1 MKRNHRSLK
10 AWQESI
16 VLVEHVYKATRS
28 FPKDE
33 IFGLVSQMR
42 RSAVSVPAN
51 IAEGSARSGTK
62 ELLQFLSIAA
72 ASLSELD
79 THVEIAIRLGYIKDD
94 ALTREIDDVGGL
106 IMGLIASIKR
116 RMTSPAF
123 ISPFTPSPF
132 ALHLEEAPDMHI
144 RGVHHGN

>member
-10 AWQESI
+10 AWQQSI
-16 VLVEHVYKATRS
+16 TLVEHVYKATQS
-28 FPKDE
+28 FPKQE

-42 RSAVSVPAN
+42 RAAVSVPAN

-79 THVEIAIRLGYIKDD
+79 THVEIASRLGYIDGAKL
-94 ALTREIDDVGGL
+94 AQEIDDVGGL
-106 IMGLIASIKR
+106 IMGLIASIRKR
-116 RMTSPAF
+116 AT
-123 ISPFTPSPF
+123 
-132 ALHLEEAPDMHI
+132 
-144 RGVHHGN
+144 

>member
-1 MKRNHRSLK
+1 VKRNHRSLK

-16 VLVEHVYKATRS
+16 VLVEHIYEATQS

-33 IFGLVSQMR
+33 LFRLPGQMR

-51 IAEGSARSGTK
+51 IAEGSARAGTR

-79 THVEIAIRLGYIKDD
+79 THVEIAIRLGHLKDD
-94 ALTREIDDVGGL
+94 KLTHEIDDFAGL
-106 IMGLIASIKR
+106 LMGLIASIKR
-116 RMTSPAF
+116 RAK
-123 ISPFTPSPF
+123 
-132 ALHLEEAPDMHI
+132 
-144 RGVHHGN
+144 

>member
-1 MKRNHRSLK
+1 VKGNCSVKRNHRSLK
-10 AWQESI
+10 AWQASI
-16 VLVEHVYKATRS
+16 VLVEHVYQATRS
-28 FPKDE
+28 FPRDE

-42 RSAVSVPAN
+42 RCAVSVPAN

-94 ALTREIDDVGGL
+94 ALVREIDDVGGL

-116 RMTSPAF
+116 RLA
-123 ISPFTPSPF
+123 
-132 ALHLEEAPDMHI
+132 
-144 RGVHHGN
+144 

>member
-16 VLVEHVYKATRS
+16 VLVEHVYEATRK
-28 FPKDE
+28 FPKE
-33 IFGLVSQMR
+33 ELFGLTSQMR

-51 IAEGSARSGTK
+51 IAEGSARTGTK

-79 THVEIAIRLGYIKDD
+79 THVEIAVRLGFLKDD
-94 ALTREIDDVGGL
+94 SLTREIDDVAGL
-106 IMGLIASIKR
+106 LMGLIASIKR
-116 RMTSPAF
+116 RST
-123 ISPFTPSPF
+123 
-132 ALHLEEAPDMHI
+132 
-144 RGVHHGN
+144 

>member
-16 VLVEHVYKATRS
+16 VLVEHVYEATRT

-33 IFGLVSQMR
+33 LFGLTSQMR
-42 RSAVSVPAN
+42 RSAISVPAN
-51 IAEGSARSGTK
+51 IAEGSARAGTK

-79 THVEIAIRLGYIKDD
+79 THVEIAIRLGYLKDN
-94 ALTREIDDVGGL
+94 ALTREIDDVAGL
-106 IMGLIASIKR
+106 LMGLIASIKR
-116 RMTSPAF
+116 RST
-123 ISPFTPSPF
+123 
-132 ALHLEEAPDMHI
+132 
-144 RGVHHGN
+144 

>member
-10 AWQESI
+10 VWQESI
-16 VLVEHVYKATRS
+16 TLVEHVYEATRT
-28 FPKDE
+28 FPRE
-33 IFGLVSQMR
+33 ELFGLTSQMR

-79 THVEIAIRLGYIKDD
+79 THVEIAVRLRYLEDD
-94 ALTREIDDVGGL
+94 GLTREIDDVAGL
-106 IMGLIASIKR
+106 LMGLIASIKR
-116 RMTSPAF
+116 RAT
-123 ISPFTPSPF
+123 
-132 ALHLEEAPDMHI
+132 
-144 RGVHHGN
+144 